1 MTYYTA
7 DYKTDTSPSQS
18 EEKHLVLIIIN
29 CERAQ
34 KSQDRPELF
43 GGPGQNTLLGVL
55 GGLFHSQKFP
65 FGGPVKPA
73 PRGKLPSLPPTP
85 TPGPSARP

>member
-1 MTYYTA
+1 MIYYMA

-34 KSQDRPELF
+34 ESQGRPEL
-43 GGPGQNTLLGVL
+43 LGKIPSWEFL
-55 GGLFHSQKFP
+55 G
-65 FGGPVKPA
+65 A
-73 PRGKLPSLPPTP
+73 PSTP
-85 TPGPSARP
+85 

>member
-1 MTYYTA
+1 MIYYTA

-34 KSQDRPELF
+34 ESQGRQE
-43 GGPGQNTLLGVL
+43 LLG
-55 GGLFHSQKFP
+55 KI
-65 FGGPVKPA
+65 
-73 PRGKLPSLPPTP
+73 PSWEFW
-85 TPGPSARP
+85 GAPSAP